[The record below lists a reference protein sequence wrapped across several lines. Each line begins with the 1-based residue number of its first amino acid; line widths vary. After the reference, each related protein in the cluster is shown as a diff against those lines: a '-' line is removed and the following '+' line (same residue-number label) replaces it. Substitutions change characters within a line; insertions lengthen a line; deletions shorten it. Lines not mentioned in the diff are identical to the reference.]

1 MADGILKFNSV
12 SNISVFWEL
21 GFFLGIYLQKL
32 LIVSNDTDKIK
43 VIIADLRQVPHKK
56 GCSLLLL

>member
-12 SNISVFWEL
+12 SNISVFYDL
-21 GFFLGIYLQKL
+21 GFFLAISLPKL

-43 VIIADLRQVPHKK
+43 VIIGDLPQVPHKK
-56 GCSLLLL
+56 